1 MLRRALRLLLQAL
14 GLALCLSG
22 GLWTLQGFG
31 ILQWPATSFML
42 GQTAWGLR
50 GMIAFAIGGILI
62 WTGSRIAAD

>member
-1 MLRRALRLLLQAL
+1 MFWRAMRLLLQAL

-31 ILQWPATSFML
+31 IVQWPANSFML
-42 GQTAWGLR
+42 GETQWALR

-62 WTGSRIAAD
+62 WLGFRKS